1 MWQSTTLKDGTTLI
15 NALFGYLRLWLYI
28 YSIIK
33 NIKHMKNFI
42 AINVDDG
49 RDYFVTDNLNE
60 LIKDIYESELNWGE
74 PFETV
79 KGYFFNNYI
88 VFESGSEISEI
99 DSPLFV

>member
-1 MWQSTTLKDGTTLI
+1 
-15 NALFGYLRLWLYI
+15 
-28 YSIIK
+28 
-33 NIKHMKNFI
+33 MKNFI

-88 VFESGSEISEI
+88 VFESESEISEVG
-99 DSPLFV
+99 SSLFI